1 VARGETRFV
10 ALGGGYASRGG
21 NAASAAVANVCRE
34 VAPQHWRSPHN
45 FGTAAHPRYAY
56 PQGGWNLVL
65 YDCAGRTRELAA
77 A

>member
-1 VARGETRFV
+1 VLVVRDGEHLSPRI
-10 ALGGGYASRGG
+10 
-21 NAASAAVANVCRE
+21 SAAVAAVCRQI
-34 VAPQHWRSPHN
+34 APEHWRSPHN

-56 PQGGWNLVL
+56 PHGGWNLVL